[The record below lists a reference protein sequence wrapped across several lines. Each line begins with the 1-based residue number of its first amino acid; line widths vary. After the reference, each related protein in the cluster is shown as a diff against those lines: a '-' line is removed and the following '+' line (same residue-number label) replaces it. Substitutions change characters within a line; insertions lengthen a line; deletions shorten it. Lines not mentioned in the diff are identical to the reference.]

1 VQEHCSERETKIDSP
16 FYGAFF
22 LLVLISMVAA
32 AASTAAAAVVAV
44 VELAVVVVVVVV
56 VVIVQILVTEIVE
69 INFPQLLTNHQNNI
83 ITVNSKL

>member
-1 VQEHCSERETKIDSP
+1 MQEHCSEGETKVDSP

-32 AASTAAAAVVAV
+32 AARSAAAAVVAV
-44 VELAVVVVVVVV
+44 VELVVVVVV

-69 INFPQLLTNHQNNI
+69 INFPQLHTNHQNNT

>member
-1 VQEHCSERETKIDSP
+1 MQEHCSERETKIDSP

-32 AASTAAAAVVAV
+32 AARSAAAAVVAV
-44 VELAVVVVVVVV
+44 VELVVVVVV

-69 INFPQLLTNHQNNI
+69 INFPQLLTNHQNSI